1 MRGPRRP
8 SGDIFIELSHG
19 ARVAVA
25 EGRWEYLWSFDLAEL
40 AVVFSKLVE
49 AVSKGRGRAASALD
63 RSRDGSDLRDG
74 STEAAAELGRGDAV
88 VVEAGEAI
96 PIDGG
101 CLRAALWSTSPR

>member
-25 EGRWEYLWSFDLAEL
+25 DGRWEYLWSFDLAEL

-74 STEAAAELGRGDAV
+74 STEAAAKLGRGDA
-88 VVEAGEAI
+88 VEAGEAI

-101 CLRAALWSTSPR
+101 CLRAAMLRLMPAK